1 MSASEYSNRLLHETS
16 PYLLQHAHN
25 PVDWYPWG
33 PEALQKAQTEDKP
46 ILISIGYAA
55 CHWCHVMEHE
65 SFEDPDTAA
74 LMNEH
79 FVNIKVDREER
90 PDLDSIYMTAVQAM
104 TGQGGWPL
112 NTFLLPDGTP
122 FYGGTYFPPESKA
135 ARYGVPSFKQVLL
148 SVADAYKNRRADLR
162 NAGQELL
169 GHLRQLSAGR
179 TTMDTL
185 NVQTLETA
193 FKDLARNFDQTHG
206 GFGQAPKFPQ
216 PMTLEFLLRY
226 HIRTG
231 NADARHM
238 LEHTLR
244 QMALGGMYDQLGGG
258 FHRYSVDAFWLV
270 PHFEKML
277 YDNALLARLYVE
289 TFQMTG
295 DTFYRRIAEETFDYM
310 QREMLHDAGGFYSTQ
325 DADSATHAGGHK
337 EEGAFFVWTP
347 EQVREALGSDAAL
360 FCQIFDVT
368 LHGNFEGHN
377 ILHLPRPLDEIAR
390 VTGVA
395 LDRLEDIAARGRTRL
410 FAIREQRP
418 KPDRDEK
425 VLTAWNGMALRAFA
439 TAAAAFD
446 RTDYLQTA
454 QRNADF
460 LLRALCRADGRVL
473 RSWKDGQ
480 ARLPGYL
487 EDYALLADGLLALY
501 GVDGNS
507 RWLQAT
513 LTLTDAMLDLF
524 WDETLPGFYDTAR
537 DHEVLVTR
545 PRDVSDNA
553 TPSGNSVATDV
564 LLRLAALTGNVTY
577 RARAEQVLSSQVEM
591 LRRFP
596 MGFGRLLCAADF
608 ALAPVQEVA
617 LVGDPAASDMQA
629 LLRVIHT
636 AYRPYVVL
644 AQLHPGDTIAPALTP
659 LLQARPMINDRATA
673 YVCAD
678 FTCKQP
684 VTEPGELQAQLA

>member
-1 MSASEYSNRLLHETS
+1 MNTPEYSNRLLHETS

-33 PEALQKAQTEDKP
+33 PEALQKAQAEDKP
-46 ILISIGYAA
+46 ILVSIGYAA

-135 ARYGVPSFKQVLL
+135 TRYGVPSFKQVLL
-148 SVADAYKNRRADLR
+148 SVADAYKHRRADLT

-169 GHLRQLSAGR
+169 AHLRRLSAGQ
-179 TTMDTL
+179 TTMGTL
-185 NVQTLETA
+185 SVQTLETA
-193 FKDLARNFDQTHG
+193 FKDLARNFDRTHG

-231 NADARHM
+231 NTDARHM

-295 DTFYRRIAEETFDYM
+295 DTFYRRIAEETLAYM

-325 DADSATHAGGHK
+325 DADSATHVGGHK

-377 ILHLPRPLDEIAR
+377 ILHRPRPLDEIAR

-395 LDRLEDIAARGRTRL
+395 LERLEDIVARGRTRL

-446 RTDYLQTA
+446 RADYLQVA

-480 ARLPGYL
+480 ARLLGYL

-524 WDETLPGFYDTAR
+524 WDETLPGFYDTAH
-537 DHEVLVTR
+537 DHEALVTR
-545 PRDVSDNA
+545 PRDISDNA

-564 LLRLAALTGNVTY
+564 LLRLAALTGKVTY
-577 RARAEQVLSSQVEM
+577 RTRAEQVLSSQAEM

-629 LLRVIHT
+629 LLRVMHA

-644 AQLHPGDTIAPALTP
+644 AQLHPGDHLAPTLTP
-659 LLQARPMINDRATA
+659 LLQARPMINGIATA
-673 YVCAD
+673 YVCAN

-684 VTEPGELQAQLA
+684 VTEPGELQAQLV